1 MKKQLLAVIALSV
14 VSAGLMSQAIAQQSD
29 PKAATGASAA
39 AAATEDVIYMRDGR
53 VLHGQILAETSRGVT
68 FEYTDRAI
76 KVTTKLI
83 LKPEDI
89 AEIMRDQPLADAPA
103 ASDADDGETSSEATA
118 MSPTVA
124 TALEERPLEVAL
136 IVTEPA
142 ATADSTPVLETD
154 AMALLLELQVTGAT
168 ISTPCWSRTR
178 AES

>member
-29 PKAATGASAA
+29 PKAATGAPAA
-39 AAATEDVIYMRDGR
+39 AAATEDIIYMRDGR

-89 AEIMRDQPLADAPA
+89 AEIMRDQPVADAPA
-103 ASDADDGETSSEATA
+103 ASDADKPGEVTA
-118 MSPTVA
+118 VA
-124 TALEERPLEVAL
+124 G
-136 IVTEPA
+136 PA
-142 ATADSTPVLETD
+142 PKPGVKNE
-154 AMALLLELQVTGAT
+154 
-168 ISTPCWSRTR
+168 
-178 AES
+178 